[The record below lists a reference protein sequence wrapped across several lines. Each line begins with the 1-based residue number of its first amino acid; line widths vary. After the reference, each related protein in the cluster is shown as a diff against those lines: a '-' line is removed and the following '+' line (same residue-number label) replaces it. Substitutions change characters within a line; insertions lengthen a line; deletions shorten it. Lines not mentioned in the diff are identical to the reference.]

1 VASYKLVIKRSAAKE
16 IESIGQKKTR
26 QRVVERIQS
35 LAENPRPHGC
45 EKLSGKHPRYRIR
58 QGPFRV
64 LYEIKDDE
72 LVVYVVKVA
81 DRREVYKRRT

>member
-1 VASYKLVIKRSAAKE
+1 MASYKLVIKRSAAKE
-16 IESIGQKKTR
+16 IESIGQKKAR
-26 QRVVERIQS
+26 QRVVERIQA
-35 LAENPRPHGC
+35 LAANPRPHGC

-58 QGPFRV
+58 QGPFRI

-81 DRREVYKRRT
+81 DRRDVYKRLT

>member
-1 VASYKLVIKRSAAKE
+1 MASFKLVIKRSAAKE
-16 IESIGQKKTR
+16 IKSIGQKKTR
-26 QRVVERIQS
+26 QRVVGRIQS

-45 EKLSGKHPRYRIR
+45 EKLSGKHSRYRIR
-58 QGPFRV
+58 QGPFRI

-81 DRREVYKRRT
+81 DRRDVYKRLT